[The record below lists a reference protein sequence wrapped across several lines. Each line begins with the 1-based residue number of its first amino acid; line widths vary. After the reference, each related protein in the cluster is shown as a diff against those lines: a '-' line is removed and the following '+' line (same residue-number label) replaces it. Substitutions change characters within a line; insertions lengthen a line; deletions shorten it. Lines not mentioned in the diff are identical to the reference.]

1 VESGALV
8 GFAVEA
14 FRRQGEE
21 ILDSLGRR
29 LAEEADD
36 QSASFDVTDF
46 DVEVNLLGDFQ
57 PLGSLCVPMFTLAS
71 GISLELMLLT

>member
-8 GFAVEA
+8 SLAVNA
-14 FRRQGEE
+14 FRSKGEE

-29 LAEEADD
+29 LTEEAND
-36 QSASFDVTDF
+36 QSASFDFADF

-57 PLGSLCVPMFTLAS
+57 PLGSLCEPMFTLATA
-71 GISLELMLLT
+71 GGLT

>member
-1 VESGALV
+1 MESGALV
-8 GFAVEA
+8 GLAVNA

-29 LAEEADD
+29 LAEKADD
-36 QSASFDVTDF
+36 QSASFDFADF

-57 PLGSLCVPMFTLAS
+57 PLGSLYANQCLR
-71 GISLELMLLT
+71 